1 MRQKFFF
8 GIGLLVIALFVSG
21 CASYSPSLVR
31 LEPNGPTMSRQVS
44 GDLTI
49 FIDEF
54 ATPEKSEKA
63 FDGNLV
69 KDGVLPLLIQV
80 ENSGHHS
87 YEVKKMDMV
96 LRDEIDN
103 STLAALTPEQAAS
116 KAKKNA
122 VTRAVGWSLIVP
134 MIAIPVAVTASAI
147 HTSKVNKQIV
157 QDFSA
162 KGFPDGT
169 IMPNKDRSGFV
180 FFELPKGRKDLSGL
194 HLQITS
200 RNEVTG
206 EFVTVSSPLPA
217 ATFKPIKATPTGEPA
232 TQEVD
237 REAGTHR

>member
-1 MRQKFFF
+1 MRQNRLI
-8 GIGLLVIALFVSG
+8 GIGVLVITVLVSG

-49 FIDEF
+49 YIDEF

-63 FDGNLV
+63 FDANLV
-69 KDGVLPLLIQV
+69 KDGVLPLLILM
-80 ENSGHHS
+80 ENNGQHS
-87 YEVKKMDMV
+87 YEVRKMDIV
-96 LRDEIDN
+96 VQDETSN
-103 STLAALTPEQAAS
+103 SMLTSLTTEQAAT

-122 VTRAVGWSLIVP
+122 ITRAVGWSLIVP
-134 MIAIPVAVTASAI
+134 IIAIPVAATASAI
-147 HTSKVNKQIV
+147 HTSKVNKQIL

-194 HLQITS
+194 HLQVTA

-206 EFVTVSSPLPA
+206 TLVTISSPLPA
-217 ATFKPIKATPTGEPA
+217 ATFKPVKAAHAKEAA
-232 TQEVD
+232 TQE
-237 REAGTHR
+237 ENKGAGAR